1 MHEVDIKI
9 TKKFSGYF
17 LVLAT
22 CALLSA
28 CASRPELEPKS
39 AIVPAGVDFSGR
51 WRLRLEPGSRVF
63 PGDDA
68 DPVIRIPPA
77 NSRRAPVRRSS
88 RGTTGAAVGLF
99 IENGESLKISQTNAG
114 IFISFDRAVVE
125 EFTFGEDRVVS
136 VGPIEAQRVSGWQG
150 VKFVVQTL
158 DKDGAILTES
168 WQLKSSGKALVRELS
183 IRKGDK
189 KQFSATQL
197 FDRI

>member
-9 TKKFSGYF
+9 TKTFSGFF

-22 CALLSA
+22 CVLLSA
-28 CASRPELEPKS
+28 CASRPELEPKG

-63 PGDDA
+63 TGNDAGPG
-68 DPVIRIPPA
+68 IRIPPA

-88 RGTTGAAVGLF
+88 RGTSVSLF
-99 IENGESLKISQTNAG
+99 IENGELLKISQTKAG
-114 IFISFDRAVVE
+114 LFISFDRAVVE
-125 EFTFGEDRVVS
+125 EFTFGENRVVS

-150 VKFVVQTL
+150 VQFVVETL

-168 WQLKSSGKALVRELS
+168 WQLESSGKVLVRELS